1 MLSINFGSLFAHA
14 ILGSVNLGLLE
25 VKASL
30 LHDDFEGTQVFFFK
44 VNVRVG
50 HVLVN
55 GLGEQV
61 NVTSSVSHHTFYE
74 ALVFASS
81 EVVFYVVHGDRN
93 SLFLLVS
100 YGLHDLH
107 VFEFSVL
114 LVSLKA
120 RVLEGGDEVYA
131 SALFCLVVG
140 QV

>member
-1 MLSINFGSLFAHA
+1 MASA
-14 ILGSVNLGLLE
+14 IRV
-25 VKASL
+25 
-30 LHDDFEGTQVFFFK
+30 K
-44 VNVRVG
+44 VNVRVR

-55 GLGEQV
+55 CLREQV
-61 NVTSSVSHHTFYE
+61 DVTSSVSHHTLYE

-100 YGLHDLH
+100 YGLLKNRNTIVKVYKSTYHELH

-131 SALFCLVVG
+131 SALLCLVVG